1 MCMCMY
7 VCMYVYTYV
16 CVCVYVCMCVCVY
29 MYMCI
34 CMYVCMYVCIYICMY
49 IYICVYISACMCV
62 CVYIY
67 IYILTN
73 FNCIYRLLI
82 STILIKN
89 VYRQNFLRGHIQSP
103 VGHLGWSFLH
113 TGLSSWLFFRK
124 GHCLVFLG
132 GFWIRLWSN

>member
-34 CMYVCMYVCIYICMY
+34 CMYVCMYIYVC

-62 CVYIY
+62 CVYIYIY

-124 GHCLVFLG
+124 GRCLGFFG

>member
-1 MCMCMY
+1 MC
-7 VCMYVYTYV
+7 VCMYIHMY
-16 CVCVYVCMCVCVY
+16 VYVCMCVCVY
-29 MYMCI
+29 VYICI
-34 CMYVCMYVCIYICMY
+34 CVYVCMYVCIYMYVY
-49 IYICVYISACMCV
+49 IYVCIYLRVCVCVYI
-62 CVYIY
+62 YIY

-124 GHCLVFLG
+124 GCCLGFFG